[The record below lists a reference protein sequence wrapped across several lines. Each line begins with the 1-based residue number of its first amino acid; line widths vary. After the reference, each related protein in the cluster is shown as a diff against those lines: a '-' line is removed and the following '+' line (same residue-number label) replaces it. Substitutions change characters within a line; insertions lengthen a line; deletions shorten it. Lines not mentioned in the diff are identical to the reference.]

1 VTEFRLNFVWYY
13 TLFNG
18 NFFLYKLKSKF
29 HTNVYM
35 SDSYES
41 LTRKS
46 KPLFLMKGLDP
57 KSSERSG
64 PQHVTRTAKNYTR
77 RDFFAK

>member
-1 VTEFRLNFVWYY
+1 
-13 TLFNG
+13 
-18 NFFLYKLKSKF
+18 
-29 HTNVYM
+29 M